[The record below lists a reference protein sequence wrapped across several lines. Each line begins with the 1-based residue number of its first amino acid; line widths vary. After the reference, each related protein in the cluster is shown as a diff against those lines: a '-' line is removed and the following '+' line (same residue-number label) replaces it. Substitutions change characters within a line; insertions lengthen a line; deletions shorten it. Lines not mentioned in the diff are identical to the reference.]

1 MLVLPLALLLALSF
15 GVLPPTGGA
24 LAKAAVKPE
33 LGAGLAGAAAVD
45 VARIAL
51 GQAEAAYAVVFVI
64 DAALFIASAML
75 AARINRPKISKTG
88 GFGPMVPAQ

>member
-1 MLVLPLALLLALSF
+1 MGLWGAAQAVAF
-15 GVLPPTGGA
+15 G
-24 LAKAAVKPE
+24 
-33 LGAGLAGAAAVD
+33 LGGLAGAAAVD
-45 VARIAL
+45 VARLVL

-88 GFGPMVPAQ
+88 GFGPMVPAR